1 MKSLDQVDSF
11 TKEVFG
17 HLRMMTPPIEWE
29 RKGYEFLN
37 EVVEMQSKI
46 FAYGVCIVF
55 MGFCLY
61 KDTINSSPAP

>member
-11 TKEVFG
+11 TKEVSG
-17 HLRMMTPPIEWE
+17 HLRIMTSATE
-29 RKGYEFLN
+29 YEGLRVDLSQ
-37 EVVEMQSKI
+37 VVEMQSKI

-61 KDTINSSPAP
+61 KDTLNSSAAP